1 MSSSLKNKKDS
12 IMTQSSMGA
21 QSVEPTFYWYDYETF
36 GVDPRKD
43 RPAQFAGRRTRLD
56 LSPLSDDTGEIFYCR
71 PMDDQL
77 PNPES
82 CLLTGITPQCC
93 AEKGVCESEF
103 ADLIWERLNTP
114 GTVSIGYNTLGF
126 DDEVNRFLFWRN
138 FLDPYTHSWAKGC
151 SRWDL
156 FPVVCAAWALRGD
169 TIKWPRWEEIDPIKY
184 PKAEGRKGVCFKL
197 EFLTKANGIEHGH
210 AHDALSDVEATIG
223 MAKLLAEREPKL
235 WRWAF
240 ENRTTAKV
248 SAAVADMKP
257 VVWVTPK
264 FGIAR
269 GCTGIAA
276 CFFQEKHDCWMWDLS
291 FDPTVLQSLSYEEI
305 KQRLFPSIKERA
317 QGIERLPIRRL
328 KANASPFV
336 CANLKVLSRER
347 AQKYG
352 IDLDVVAANLQK
364 LRTVAPAVQTIFAE
378 LAAERRSNDVAAPS
392 VDPDQ
397 SLYSGFAS
405 SGDKARFVQIRSMT
419 PERLA
424 AEAPK
429 FRFDDQKFAEM
440 LFRFRARNWPEMLSA
455 EETERWRQ
463 FCADRVM
470 SGRDGMLQLSDY
482 FDQIDEAQASGLYDD
497 ERHQQVLETL
507 YDWGETLGNR
517 LID

>member
-1 MSSSLKNKKDS
+1 
-12 IMTQSSMGA
+12 MTQSSMGA
-21 QSVEPTFYWYDYETF
+21 QSVETTFYWYDYETF

-56 LSPLSDDTGEIFYCR
+56 FSPLSGDTGEIFYCR
-71 PMDDQL
+71 PTEDQL

-82 CLLTGITPQCC
+82 CLLTGITPQYC

-317 QGIERLPIRRL
+317 QACR
-328 KANASPFV
+328 F
-336 CANLKVLSRER
+336 
-347 AQKYG
+347 
-352 IDLDVVAANLQK
+352 
-364 LRTVAPAVQTIFAE
+364 
-378 LAAERRSNDVAAPS
+378 
-392 VDPDQ
+392 
-397 SLYSGFAS
+397 
-405 SGDKARFVQIRSMT
+405 GD
-419 PERLA
+419 
-424 AEAPK
+424 
-429 FRFDDQKFAEM
+429 
-440 LFRFRARNWPEMLSA
+440 
-455 EETERWRQ
+455 
-463 FCADRVM
+463 
-470 SGRDGMLQLSDY
+470 
-482 FDQIDEAQASGLYDD
+482 
-497 ERHQQVLETL
+497 
-507 YDWGETLGNR
+507 
-517 LID
+517 

>member
-71 PMDDQL
+71 PTDDQL

-269 GCTGIAA
+269 GCTGIVA
-276 CFFQEKHDCWMWDLS
+276 CFYQEKHDCWMWDLS

-305 KQRLFPSIKERA
+305 KQRLFPSIKDRA
-317 QGIERLPIRRL
+317 QGIERRMLHRL
-328 KANASPFV
+328 
-336 CANLKVLSRER
+336 
-347 AQKYG
+347 
-352 IDLDVVAANLQK
+352 
-364 LRTVAPAVQTIFAE
+364 
-378 LAAERRSNDVAAPS
+378 
-392 VDPDQ
+392 
-397 SLYSGFAS
+397 
-405 SGDKARFVQIRSMT
+405 FVQISKCSLGNGRRNTALIWTLLPLIFKSL
-419 PERLA
+419 RLWRRRYRPFLRNWLQNGA
-424 AEAPK
+424 LMMLQRQARILIDLFILDLRAVEIK
-429 FRFDDQKFAEM
+429 RD
-440 LFRFRARNWPEMLSA
+440 LFRSA
-455 EETERWRQ
+455 
-463 FCADRVM
+463 A
-470 SGRDGMLQLSDY
+470 
-482 FDQIDEAQASGLYDD
+482 
-497 ERHQQVLETL
+497 
-507 YDWGETLGNR
+507 
-517 LID
+517 

>member
-56 LSPLSDDTGEIFYCR
+56 FSPLSGDIGEIFYCR
-71 PMDDQL
+71 PTDDQL

-169 TIKWPRWEEIDPIKY
+169 TIKWPRWEDIDPIKY

-269 GCTGIAA
+269 GCTGIVA

-305 KQRLFPSIKERA
+305 KQRLFPSIEERA
-317 QGIERLPIRRL
+317 QGIERLPIRRML
-328 KANASPFV
+328 HR
-336 CANLKVLSRER
+336 L
-347 AQKYG
+347 
-352 IDLDVVAANLQK
+352 
-364 LRTVAPAVQTIFAE
+364 
-378 LAAERRSNDVAAPS
+378 
-392 VDPDQ
+392 
-397 SLYSGFAS
+397 
-405 SGDKARFVQIRSMT
+405 FVQISKFSLGNGHRNTALIWTLLPLIFKSL
-419 PERLA
+419 RLWRRRYRPFLRNWLQNGA
-424 AEAPK
+424 LTMLQRQAWIQNNLFILDLRAVGI
-429 FRFDDQKFAEM
+429 RRD
-440 LFRFRARNWPEMLSA
+440 LFRSA
-455 EETERWRQ
+455 
-463 FCADRVM
+463 A
-470 SGRDGMLQLSDY
+470 
-482 FDQIDEAQASGLYDD
+482 
-497 ERHQQVLETL
+497 
-507 YDWGETLGNR
+507 
-517 LID
+517 